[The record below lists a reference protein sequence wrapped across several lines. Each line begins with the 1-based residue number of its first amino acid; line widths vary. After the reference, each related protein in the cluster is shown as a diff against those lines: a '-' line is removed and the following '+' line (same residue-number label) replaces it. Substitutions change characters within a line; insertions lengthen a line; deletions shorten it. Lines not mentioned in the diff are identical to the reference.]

1 MNSIHQQVWQQYLAV
16 NRANRALEA
25 PAAGL
30 RVAEITRQE
39 TDAQPVKAK
48 PPVKGR
54 HVDVMA

>member
-25 PAAGL
+25 PAPAL
-30 RVAEITRQE
+30 RAAEVNRQG

-48 PPVKGR
+48 PPAKGR

>member
-16 NRANRALEA
+16 NRANRGLEG

-30 RVAEITRQE
+30 RVAEVTRQE

-48 PPVKGR
+48 SPAKGR

>member
-16 NRANRALEA
+16 SRANRVLEA
-25 PAAGL
+25 PAVQL
-30 RVAEITRQE
+30 RVAEAIRQE

-48 PPVKGR
+48 SPAKGR